1 MCISIKQS
9 FYVDA
14 LDSDEV
20 ESFLHESVLMK
31 KIEHPNVLGLLGV
44 CLNTEDGLPYIVLP
58 FMENGDLKTFLRS
71 KRTTVGS
78 NLKYPEVNM
87 FFIEVW

>member
-9 FYVDA
+9 FYIDA

-20 ESFLHESVLMK
+20 ESFLNECVLMK
-31 KIEHPNVLGLLGV
+31 KVEHPNVLGLLGV

-58 FMENGDLKTFLRS
+58 FMENGDLKAFLHS

-78 NLKYPEVNM
+78 NLKYPEVNI
-87 FFIEVW
+87 FLH